1 MDNALAY
8 ADAKG
13 WKVTAFAATDGTL
26 DDNDMYN
33 WLERKG
39 FPPVMA
45 QAISF
50 ANPTLQTKS
59 ANSEVCKI
67 VPTLYHASSSTF
79 LNVCGT
85 LFL

>member
-33 WLERKG
+33 WLERK
-39 FPPVMA
+39 A
-45 QAISF
+45 SLQSWLQAISF
-50 ANPTLQTKS
+50 ANPTLQTKVS
-59 ANSEVCKI
+59 Q
-67 VPTLYHASSSTF
+67 F
-79 LNVCGT
+79 
-85 LFL
+85 